1 LLRRLPKGNGAKT
14 LQKRIVSVPPE
25 SLRADGDLQLREV
38 NPMRTL
44 VLLLVT
50 IALAGPAGAQKVPI
64 DSVNV
69 ADTASRHAVRLKDG
83 STFVGR
89 ISGIT
94 ADSVRLRLEQGE
106 VSFARSA
113 IAEVR
118 QFPSARIR
126 NGSYWFENP
135 HPTRLLFSSTAFPLE
150 KGTGY
155 YSNTWLALH
164 TFATGLTDRFTFGG
178 GLAWFPGVSLDE
190 TFYYL
195 LPKYT
200 VVNGERTKVAIG
212 ALVGLLPFG
221 SGDDGRSSAG
231 ILYGVGTTGN
241 RDSNLSLGL
250 GWGYAGDEV
259 ASNPIVMVGGQ
270 GRISRRISLI
280 SENWVFPISSETEG
294 VYSYGIRFLGEG
306 LSVDL
311 AFVSVFGESGAI
323 PWLGFAFRF

>member
-1 LLRRLPKGNGAKT
+1 M
-14 LQKRIVSVPPE
+14 RI
-25 SLRADGDLQLREV
+25 
-38 NPMRTL
+38 L

-50 IALAGPAGAQKVPI
+50 IALAGPASAQRVPI

-69 ADTASRHAVRLKDG
+69 SDTASRHVVRLKDG

-89 ISGIT
+89 VTGVT
-94 ADSVRLRLEQGE
+94 EDSVRLRLDQGE
-106 VSFARSA
+106 VSFARAA

-118 QFPSARIR
+118 QFPSARLR

-164 TFATGLTDRFTFGG
+164 TFAAGLTDRFTLGG
-178 GLAWFPGVSLDE
+178 GLAWFPGVPLDE

-200 VVNGERTKVAIG
+200 IVNAERTKVAVG
-212 ALVGLLPFG
+212 ALIGLLPFD
-221 SGDDGRSSAG
+221 SGDDDRSSAG
-231 ILYGVGTTGN
+231 ILYGVGTTGS
-241 RDSNLSLGL
+241 RDNNLSLGL
-250 GWGYAGDEV
+250 GWGYAGNEV
-259 ASNPIVMVGGQ
+259 SSNPVVMIGGQ
-270 GRISRRISLI
+270 TRVSRRISLI
-280 SENWVFPISSETEG
+280 SENWIFPISGETEG
-294 VYSYGIRFLGEG
+294 LYSYGLRFLGEG
-306 LSVDL
+306 LTVDL
-311 AFVSVFGESGAI
+311 AFVSVFGESTTV